1 MRKLLAFTLLSFL
14 FASAY
19 AQAVEDKE
27 YNRSS
32 LYTLSVVHPGKAL
45 FDEIFNGVWDLPMP
59 DKFNDHRLSL
69 RIINAPDS
77 KESEDMETDLEKF
90 FDKNQIAKRM
100 VSKWFNRD
108 KETGAFDIS
117 LIAERG
123 LYNASQNDIALAMN
137 SIRGQAILSDA
148 GEQLIPSTFVLVNDI
163 TYVNR
168 DEGRQTASLIFSI
181 LAAATEVASAATG
194 NMDALNFELTKSV
207 DDLSTSISQSLI
219 GFTVKINSYLYQ
231 LNWNDS
237 VASVFYSDYYYD
249 KDNIDKEKK
258 AAFEKDNSL
267 FKLTYLGK
275 YKSTSGKT
283 EHRGVHTDA
292 ELIHKVFARTID
304 KNMVEL
310 QKSFDAFK
318 VVVPVYKVEGDK
330 VFAQIGLKEGVSK
343 DSKFEVIERVEDKD
357 GNYSYKRRGVIKPI
371 PERIWDNRFMA
382 FEEGAKNSNLNYTTF
397 EIVSGS
403 GFYPGMLIRE
413 TKYASGM

>member
-32 LYTLSVVHPGKAL
+32 LYTRSVVHPGKAL
-45 FDEIFNGVWDLPMP
+45 FDEIFNSVWDLPMP

-194 NMDALNFELTKSV
+194 NMDALNFELTK
-207 DDLSTSISQSLI
+207 
-219 GFTVKINSYLYQ
+219 
-231 LNWNDS
+231 
-237 VASVFYSDYYYD
+237 
-249 KDNIDKEKK
+249 
-258 AAFEKDNSL
+258 
-267 FKLTYLGK
+267 
-275 YKSTSGKT
+275 
-283 EHRGVHTDA
+283 
-292 ELIHKVFARTID
+292 
-304 KNMVEL
+304 
-310 QKSFDAFK
+310 
-318 VVVPVYKVEGDK
+318 
-330 VFAQIGLKEGVSK
+330 
-343 DSKFEVIERVEDKD
+343 
-357 GNYSYKRRGVIKPI
+357 KRRRLVYQHQP
-371 PERIWDNRFMA
+371 
-382 FEEGAKNSNLNYTTF
+382 
-397 EIVSGS
+397 VSDW
-403 GFYPGMLIRE
+403 FYRE
-413 TKYASGM
+413 NQQLPLPTQLE